1 MYIYTYI
8 HVYVC
13 VVFVWIYLCSFLN
26 SILFH
31 TLENINN
38 NKKYKIKM
46 ASFKKLSSYSTF
58 SCLQITDIKKTRGL
72 NLA

>member
-46 ASFKKLSSYSTF
+46 ASFKKLSCYSTF